1 MVMETISDI
10 ISYWPFLI
18 ILTVIVFVHELGHY
32 LVARMNNV
40 RVEVFSVGFGREI
53 FGINDSHGTR
63 WKFSILPLG
72 GYVKFYGDANVA
84 SAPGD
89 PKIEMTAEQKAVS
102 FHHKRVAQRMAVVLA
117 GPMANFILAI
127 IIFAFLFAFIGQ
139 RFTPAEISEVLSGS
153 PAEQGGLMAG
163 DKVISLDGVEIERF
177 EDLQIKVRQSP
188 GVEIEIVVQRDQAL
202 VALTVTP
209 ELRTNVDR
217 FGNTRNIGLLGVSH
231 EGVTYKQHGPLS
243 SIWAAVRETVYI
255 SGATLSAVGQMI
267 AGTRSTD
274 ELGGPVKIAQMSRE
288 AARDGFVTMVFFVA
302 VLSINLGLIN
312 LFPIPMLDGGH
323 LVFQIYEAIF
333 RKPAT
338 PRVME
343 IGFRVGFVL
352 VIALMVWVTSK
363 DLIDIF

>member
-1 MVMETISDI
+1 METISDI

-177 EDLQIKVRQSP
+177 EDLQIKVQ
-188 GVEIEIVVQRDQAL
+188 
-202 VALTVTP
+202 
-209 ELRTNVDR
+209 
-217 FGNTRNIGLLGVSH
+217 IGRAHV
-231 EGVTYKQHGPLS
+231 
-243 SIWAAVRETVYI
+243 
-255 SGATLSAVGQMI
+255 
-267 AGTRSTD
+267 
-274 ELGGPVKIAQMSRE
+274 
-288 AARDGFVTMVFFVA
+288 
-302 VLSINLGLIN
+302 
-312 LFPIPMLDGGH
+312 
-323 LVFQIYEAIF
+323 
-333 RKPAT
+333 
-338 PRVME
+338 
-343 IGFRVGFVL
+343 
-352 VIALMVWVTSK
+352 
-363 DLIDIF
+363 

>member
-1 MVMETISDI
+1 MDTIADI

-63 WKFSILPLG
+63 WKFSMLPLG

-84 SAPGD
+84 SAPGE
-89 PKIEMTAEQKAVS
+89 PKVEMTDEEKSVS
-102 FHHKRVAQRMAVVLA
+102 FHHKRVGQRMAVVLA
-117 GPMANFILAI
+117 GPMANFILAVI
-127 IIFAFLFAFIGQ
+127 VFAFLFAFIGQ
-139 RFTPAEISEVLSGS
+139 RYTPAEISAVLEGS
-153 PAEQGGLMAG
+153 PAEQGGLVAG
-163 DKVISLDGVEIERF
+163 DKVVSIDGVAIERF
-177 EDLQIKVRQSP
+177 EDLQLRVRESP
-188 GVEIEIVVQRDQAL
+188 GVPLQLVVEREQAL
-202 VALTVTP
+202 VPLTVTP
-209 ELRTNVDR
+209 QLKQDVDR
-217 FGNTRNIGLLGVSH
+217 FGNELQIGLLGVSH

-243 SIWAAVRETVYI
+243 SIWAAVKETVYI
-255 SGATLSAVGQMI
+255 SGATLGAVGQMI

-274 ELGGPVKIAQMSRE
+274 ELGGPVRIAQMSRE
-288 AARDGFVTMVFFVA
+288 AARDGFITMVFFMA

-363 DLIDIF
+363 DLMKIF

>member
-1 MVMETISDI
+1 METIYDI

-32 LVARMNNV
+32 LVARLNKV

-84 SAPGD
+84 SAPG
-89 PKIEMTAEQKAVS
+89 EQTSQLTEEQKAVS
-102 FHHKRVAQRMAVVLA
+102 FHHKRVGQRMAVVLA
-117 GPMANFILAI
+117 GPMANFVLAV

-139 RFTPAEISEVLSGS
+139 RYTPAEISEVLAGS
-153 PAEQGGLMAG
+153 PAEQGGMMSG
-163 DKVISLDGVEIERF
+163 DKILSIDGVEIERF
-177 EDLQIKVRQSP
+177 EDLQLKVRENP
-188 GVEIEIVVQRDQAL
+188 GVELEIVVQRDQAL
-202 VALTVTP
+202 VPLTITP
-209 ELRTNVDR
+209 ELRQETDR
-217 FGNTRNIGLLGVSH
+217 FGNERQIGLLGVSR

-255 SGATLSAVGQMI
+255 SGATLGAVGQMI
-267 AGTRSTD
+267 AGTRSTE
-274 ELGGPVKIAQMSRE
+274 ELGGPVRIAQMSRE
-288 AARDGFVTMVFFVA
+288 AARDGFVTMVFFMA

-363 DLIDIF
+363 DLMKIF